1 MLIIKENEIKHFSF
15 GVEIKGSKEKPVA
28 RLVFEGNGNHK
39 MFPVTLENGAYKHS
53 LSFDKLKDLTEGTVY
68 LEVLVGKTYFQPWKD
83 QFSLVSSTIHESKV
97 KEFKTKEVV
106 TAPKKVITESQEKV
120 KAQPKP
126 DFNKLR
132 REYKTML
139 RTNGIMFLEGESA
152 ENFEIKKK
160 VLVMLENKYGRQVRQ
175 DLLKLNSI
183 KIDELLIL

>member
-83 QFSLVSSTIHESKV
+83 QFSLVSSTIHESKLDKV
-97 KEFKTKEVV
+97 FEK
-106 TAPKKVITESQEKV
+106 PKKIITESQEKV
-120 KAQPKP
+120 KAQPRP
-126 DFNKLR
+126 DFDKLR

-183 KIDELLIL
+183 KIDELLIF

>member
-28 RLVFEGNGNHK
+28 RLVFEGNGSHK

-53 LSFDKLKDLTEGTVY
+53 LSFDKLKDLREGNVY

-83 QFSLVSSTIHESKV
+83 QFSLVSSTIQESKV
-97 KEFKTKEVV
+97 KEVFEPK
-106 TAPKKVITESQEKV
+106 KKVITESAEKV
-120 KAQPKP
+120 KTQAKP
-126 DFNKLR
+126 EFSKLR
-132 REYKTML
+132 REYKNML
-139 RTNGIMFLEGESA
+139 RTNGIMFLEGESPK
-152 ENFEIKKK
+152 NFEIKKK

-183 KIDELLIL
+183 KIDELLIF